1 MINLSELDYLCF
13 STSVRLFLQIIA
25 NILFFFFFILDLGI
39 TKRRVVFV
47 LLSYF
52 LRVCSEKKL

>member
-13 STSVRLFLQIIA
+13 STSVRLFLQIVA
-25 NILFFFFFILDLGI
+25 NILFFFFFYLGI
-39 TKRRVVFV
+39 TKRRVIFV

-52 LRVCSEKKL
+52 LRICSEKKL